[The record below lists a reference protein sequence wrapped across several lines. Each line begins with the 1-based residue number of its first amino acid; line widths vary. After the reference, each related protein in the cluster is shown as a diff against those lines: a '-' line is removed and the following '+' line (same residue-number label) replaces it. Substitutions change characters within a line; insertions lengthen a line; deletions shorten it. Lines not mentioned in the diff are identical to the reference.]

1 MRDSEV
7 RDRFDG
13 AFSVENQRT
22 TLSRLRWCSDP
33 DVAFGR
39 FSIDRNV
46 SGPFLPTI
54 STRSVVPKMMILS
67 KYVLFGV

>member
-1 MRDSEV
+1 MRDGEV

-13 AFSVENQRT
+13 AFSVENHHT

-39 FSIDRNV
+39 FAIDRNM
-46 SGPFLPTI
+46 SGAFLPTLFI
-54 STRSVVPKMMILS
+54 RSVVPKMMILS
-67 KYVLFGV
+67 KYVQFGV